1 MTMTRTL
8 LRTVGTL
15 VLALTLLTGA
25 AAAAPAVDT
34 DDATNAVGPPGGL
47 PDQVPDFVT
56 TILELIQEFLTGGS
70 DGSLGPDV
78 SDAAG
83 EAGG

>member
-1 MTMTRTL
+1 MTRTL

-25 AAAAPAVDT
+25 AAAAPTVDS
-34 DDATNAVGPPGGL
+34 DDATAAIGPPGGL

-56 TILELIQEFLTGGS
+56 TIIELIQEFLAGGS
-70 DGSLGPDV
+70 DASPGSAV
-78 SDAAG
+78 SGAATG
-83 EAGG
+83 AGT

>member
-1 MTMTRTL
+1 MTRTT

-25 AAAAPAVDT
+25 DT
-34 DDATNAVGPPGGL
+34 TLPTASGADARNAVGPPGGF

-56 TILELIQEFLTGGS
+56 PIIEAIQEFLAGGS
-70 DGSLGPDV
+70 DDSPGPDV
-78 SDAAG
+78 SGAATG
-83 EAGG
+83 AGT

>member
-1 MTMTRTL
+1 MTRTL

-25 AAAAPAVDT
+25 AAAVPAVDG
-34 DDATNAVGPPGGL
+34 DDAATAVGPPGGF

-56 TILELIQEFLTGGS
+56 TIIETIQEFLTGGS
-70 DGSLGPDV
+70 DDSPGSDV
-78 SDAAG
+78 SGAATG
-83 EAGG
+83 AGT

>member
-1 MTMTRTL
+1 MTRTL
-8 LRTVGTL
+8 LRTVATL

-25 AAAAPAVDT
+25 AAAAPAMDT

-56 TILELIQEFLTGGS
+56 TIIDAIQEFLAGES
-70 DGSLGPDV
+70 DWSHGEGV

-83 EAGG
+83 RGGG

>member
-1 MTMTRTL
+1 MTQTL

-25 AAAAPAVDT
+25 AAAAPVVDSG
-34 DDATNAVGPPGGL
+34 DATTAVGPPGGL
-47 PDQVPDFVT
+47 PDQVPDFVS
-56 TILELIQEFLTGGS
+56 TIIEAIQEFLAGGS
-70 DGSLGPDV
+70 DASPGPSM

-83 EAGG
+83 ETGG